1 MKSITINGSKRESVG
16 KSASKALRNAGQ
28 IPCVLYGGDGPMHFS
43 APELAFSK
51 LVYTSNAYTV
61 VIAFNEKETYSAVLQ
76 DIQFHPVTDKILHID
91 FYQLFDDKEI
101 AMDIPVRL
109 VGNSIGV
116 KLGGN
121 LQRNKRKLR
130 IKALPTNLPDY
141 IEIDITD
148 LNIGD
153 RVYITE
159 LENESY
165 TFLHPDNT
173 VVCQVRR
180 ARAAIVD
187 EVESDEDEDEEI
199 EGEESEDS
207 KGEDKSKDEKSSDDD
222 KKSDDKKSDGDS
234 NPAEDSK
241 E

>member
-187 EVESDEDEDEEI
+187 EVESDEDEET

-207 KGEDKSKDEKSSDDD
+207 KGEDKSKDGKSSDDD

>member
-187 EVESDEDEDEEI
+187 EVESDEDEDEET

-234 NPAEDSK
+234 KPAKDSK